1 VFADE
6 PLYRTPVSTQAH
18 HRCLR
23 SLVSRPYGQVSKP
36 DRPNFAAQGIPG
48 NNRAVMVRTPRY
60 KFTRYIDGGEELD
73 DLQA

>member
-1 VFADE
+1 MNRCTELQF
-6 PLYRTPVSTQAH
+6 P
-18 HRCLR
+18 HRRITVCLR